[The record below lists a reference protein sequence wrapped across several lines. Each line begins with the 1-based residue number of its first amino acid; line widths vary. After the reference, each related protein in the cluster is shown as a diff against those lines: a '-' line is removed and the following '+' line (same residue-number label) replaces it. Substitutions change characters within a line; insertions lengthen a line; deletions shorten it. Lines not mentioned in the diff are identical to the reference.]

1 MSERISERG
10 QVSLSIVEA
19 VVGLVVVLA
28 AATTFL
34 VGLPEAGAGEAD
46 LSRLA
51 DDGLTV
57 LDSTPPAGDG
67 ASRLTALAREPGSF
81 AVERSDADAQLREL
95 YPRRVR
101 YRLETPNGAIGDPL
115 PPARTV
121 GTARRYTPD
130 GDVTLRVWLR

>member
-1 MSERISERG
+1 MSERVSERG
-10 QVSLSIVEA
+10 QVSLSILEA

-28 AATTFL
+28 ASTTFL
-34 VGLPEAGAGEAD
+34 VGLPETGADGAD
-46 LSRLA
+46 LRLLA
-51 DDGLTV
+51 DDGLTA

-101 YRLETPNGAIGDPL
+101 YRLETPHGAIGEPP
-115 PPARTV
+115 PPARTT
-121 GTARRYTPD
+121 GKARRYTPD
-130 GDVTLRVWLR
+130 GDVTLWVWIR